1 MITEFPWSEEQLGK
15 ILITDL
21 LAALSSDLSSSAVPG
36 TKWNTELHVFAR
48 CAVTRQFLVSME
60 IAPFFKTKLD
70 LCGMVAELAA
80 LCTSK

>member
-48 CAVTRQFLVSME
+48 CIGL
-60 IAPFFKTKLD
+60 
-70 LCGMVAELAA
+70 LCCYQTVPRIHGNSTILQDQIRFMWNG
-80 LCTSK
+80 S